1 MKVEDLVKY
10 IRIESI
16 LQVEGKKKLG
26 KNRVKVDCNEK
37 MVSTFESIARLEG
50 VCLTGVCNGV

>member
-1 MKVEDLVKY
+1 VKY

-16 LQVEGKKKLG
+16 LQVEGKKKLV

-50 VCLTGVCNGV
+50 VSLTGVCNGV